1 MCCPWGCFGIRHY
14 NSSTLLPAGETAERR
29 SSPDA
34 RRCRI
39 SSQHNTSLYVLTSPD
54 LCFLAD
60 YEEEARRS
68 IPHAHFEWI
77 SEGAAD
83 EETLRANE
91 GAWCSPGLEL
101 MPRGAVDVGTVDLS
115 VELTAIGSTLS
126 WPVLVAPT
134 SYQKLAH
141 PDGEVA
147 TATAAA
153 RCDTCFVA
161 SHAMSCTS
169 EVSPTAAL
177 PTHHARNCSPL

>member
-1 MCCPWGCFGIRHY
+1 
-14 NSSTLLPAGETAERR
+14 
-29 SSPDA
+29 
-34 RRCRI
+34 
-39 SSQHNTSLYVLTSPD
+39 

-60 YEEEARRS
+60 YEAEARRS
-68 IPHAHFEWI
+68 IPHSHFEWI

-177 PTHHARNCSPL
+177 PTHHARNGGSTARGARYRTMSAVSDRGREGEREKRGREGERERGREGEGRRSCSYNPMLLTTS